1 MMIVQPLTGYYVN
14 LSNHRR
20 RCFAFLKRTNSES
33 GMRVL
38 LGFTVIPF
46 LVRIIQLNP
55 MLLSNPCDFNKTKDE
70 DIKLKT
76 FFQSLLKLYSAKS
89 MLADIYIRS
98 RLRRISYEMIFS
110 IIPVLVFIVKVGNIT
125 SPTQEYNHA
134 VLRITYS
141 IALASDYIR
150 TYPTLSNADSYDIFS
165 FKYKCLDNILAT
177 ISSITA
183 IIINTFTTLR
193 LTVLI

>member
-1 MMIVQPLTGYYVN
+1 ML
-14 LSNHRR
+14 
-20 RCFAFLKRTNSES
+20 AFLKRTNSES

-38 LGFTVIPF
+38 LGFTVIHF

-55 MLLSNPCDFNKTKDE
+55 MLLSNPSDFNKTKDE

-110 IIPVLVFIVKVGNIT
+110 IIPVLVFIVIVGNIT

-141 IALASDYIR
+141 IALAIIFVPILLLAMR
-150 TYPTLSNADSYDIFS
+150 TVMIFFLLKTNA
-165 FKYKCLDNILAT
+165 LT
-177 ISSITA
+177 ISS
-183 IIINTFTTLR
+183 LLYHR
-193 LTVLI
+193 